1 MGRAMLFL
9 VFGMVFILG
18 IDQTSMSS
26 RQLLMSNRSSN
37 YASKTQSRNIAA
49 SMISLAIH
57 DINDDI
63 GWHSGLENDNILG
76 GSGTVT
82 VKTPSE
88 DASLNEYETRF
99 IAKGFYNDV
108 TSTIDVTLQRTA
120 FSRFA
125 YFTNQEPEIYFVSQD
140 TINGPA
146 HTNGIFHMWGEPVFK
161 KEITSPNKWV
171 GQATPKFEG
180 GYNFDSNPITLPQ
193 NLEEIKSNAI
203 SGGLRFNN
211 DIKIDLQAD
220 GTVQISELQ
229 RTFSW
234 YRGWV
239 NTWGDPQTYNLSN
252 YNGVISTRGNMDVQG
267 TLKGRLTLHSE
278 KDVHIT
284 GDLTYAD
291 NPDSNPDSNDMLGIV
306 SEDDVV
312 IDDGAQTKHGDQDL
326 TIDASIMALGQMRVN
341 DYYSGQ
347 SRGILHIYGGVIQ
360 GKRGP
365 VGTFIKTGGGT
376 RLNSGYSK
384 QYDYDQRLLKK
395 WPPFF
400 PLQDNFQII
409 AWKEY

>member
-26 RQLLMSNRSSN
+26 RQLLMFDRSSS
-37 YASKTQSRNIAA
+37 YASRSQSRNIAS
-49 SMISLAIH
+49 SMISIGLH
-57 DINDDI
+57 DLNQDI
-63 GWHSGLENDNILG
+63 GWRDGFQNDSILG
-76 GSGTVT
+76 GVGSLV
-82 VKTPSE
+82 VQTPAQ
-88 DASLNEYETRF
+88 DTSLDPYELSF
-99 IAKGFYNDV
+99 VAKGNYNNFA
-108 TSTIDVTLQRTA
+108 STINVKLKRTA

-146 HTNGIFHMWGEPVFK
+146 HTNGVFHMWGEPVFK
-161 KEITSPNKWV
+161 AEVTSPNKWV

-180 GYNFDSNPITLPQ
+180 GYNFDSNPISLPQ
-193 NLEEIKSNAI
+193 NLDQIKSNAI

-211 DIKIDLQAD
+211 DIKVELKSN
-220 GTVQISELQ
+220 GTAQISELQ
-229 RTFSW
+229 RTFNW
-234 YRGWV
+234 HAGWV
-239 NTWGDPQTYNLSN
+239 NTWGSPQTYNLSN
-252 YNGVISTRGNMDVQG
+252 YNGVISTRGNMDVEG
-267 TLKGRLTLHSE
+267 TLKGRLTLHAE
-278 KDVHIT
+278 RDVNIT
-284 GDLTYAD
+284 GDITYAND
-291 NPDSNPDSNDMLGIV
+291 PATDPNSNDMLGIV
-306 SEDDVV
+306 AEHDVV
-312 IDDGAQTKHGDQDL
+312 IQDGAQTKHDSQNL
-326 TIDASIMALGQMRVN
+326 TIDASIMALDQMRVN
-341 DYYSGQ
+341 DYYSGT

-365 VGTFIKTGGGT
+365 VGTFIKTTGGT

-384 QYDYDQRLLKK
+384 QYDYDQRLLTK